1 MNLRTLLT
9 EMEKQGLL
17 VRIGVP
23 VDPYVEMAQVINA
36 LHNRPVLFEHVA
48 GFDYPVVAGLC
59 ARREFFA
66 LGLGVSPE
74 QLPRIM
80 QNALCNTIEP
90 EIIPSGPCQEII
102 EHEVDLTRLPILTH
116 FADDPGPYVTAGV
129 AIVKHPTLGRNMSYH
144 RLLRLDERRFAAR
157 IVEGR
162 GTDSALRAAGGE
174 IEIAFCIGNSTAVLL
189 AAAMSPAPGVDELGI
204 ANALEPTPL
213 VKCQK
218 VDLEVPA
225 DAEFVLEGRLTRE
238 MADEGPFF
246 DLTLTRDIVRQQP
259 IFEVTCITHRRAPI
273 YQALLPGGEEHKLL
287 MGMPR
292 EPTIFQEVSKVC
304 DVVDVLLTPGGG
316 SWLHA
321 VVQIRSHGPEDGRRA
336 IEAAFRGHPSLK
348 HVIVV
353 DEDVN
358 IHDPAD
364 VEWALSVR
372 FQADRDLLV
381 LDNQPGSSLDPS
393 ATHVAGEK
401 SRTSKMGLDATIPWT
416 DAAGRRLSDKERAR
430 FKKVRYPPVD
440 LAKYL

>member
-36 LHNRPVLFEHVA
+36 LHNRPVLFEQVA
-48 GFDYPVVAGLC
+48 GFEYPVVAGLC
-59 ARREFFA
+59 ARREFFS

-74 QLPRIM
+74 QLPRVM

-204 ANALEPTPL
+204 ANALELTPL
-213 VKCQK
+213 VKCQT

-246 DLTLTRDIVRQQP
+246 DLTLTRDIVRRQP

-321 VVQIRSHGPEDGRRA
+321 IVQIRSHGAEDGRQA

-358 IHDPAD
+358 IHDPVD
-364 VEWALSVR
+364 VEWAL
-372 FQADRDLLV
+372 
-381 LDNQPGSSLDPS
+381 
-393 ATHVAGEK
+393 
-401 SRTSKMGLDATIPWT
+401 
-416 DAAGRRLSDKERAR
+416 
-430 FKKVRYPPVD
+430 
-440 LAKYL
+440 